1 MQLALE
7 QPKDL
12 FAVLGERV
20 RLRLACC
27 LLAEKNGLAV
37 CEMVD
42 ALKEPQPNLS
52 RHLKLMKSA
61 GLVDEQRDGR
71 WIYYRLKDADHPF
84 FDNLRCCLETVCC
97 CFDIQADLK
106 RLRERLKLRRGGKC
120 VVGMRTTKTRA

>member
-27 LLAEKNGLAV
+27 LLTEKNGLAV

-97 CFDIQADLK
+97 CNP
-106 RLRERLKLRRGGKC
+106 RLRSLRSKRPGTFSLYFNSMIAWFAGS
-120 VVGMRTTKTRA
+120 A